1 MENGNP
7 QKKKL
12 QTSSVI
18 SVFVFL
24 ADIYFIVN
32 MKSNYA
38 ILGVAALATLFCILS
53 TINAWTKWK
62 EADSQRAEEHYVD
75 IMKAEKSTHLVSQ
88 KSFQNLDEKL
98 NFIGQKIMPI
108 EKASSANQQKI
119 ADMLENLMDGQ
130 KKVAKVTISRSKE
143 NATALM
149 NSNDQ
154 LIQRM
159 EEFQQSIL
167 DMKTEVMEK
176 QDEIYNKK
184 LQKMDDNQRELVEKI
199 QESANLFQNIQK
211 MDDSHKELAEK
222 LQESADLFQNLK
234 KVDDNQKELVEK
246 IQESTDLIKN
256 IIEVIPEKI
265 AQMPQLAQREPYAAD
280 GFASGPVSGPLPA
293 GQPEFTEEPQ
303 GMAEAEL
310 PEPELG
316 AGQETLAAQPESEAE
331 LEQEVVLDPAE
342 EQAMAEPAEEPIQ
355 EITNAT
361 GITGE
366 EELEKML
373 QSIGDLPGAQGAE
386 SIRMPLSAEPE
397 IVEMPLADANPEE
410 TADMPL
416 ADVNPEETADMPLAD
431 ANPEE
436 IADMPLA
443 DVNPEETADMPL
455 TATDPEQVSEAA
467 PIEMLGLAAEQGIQA
482 MPETLAAEHNIQAM
496 PEVLAAEQDIQP
508 MPEAIAAE
516 PDLQPMPE
524 AIAAEPDL
532 QPMLEAIAPEPD
544 LQAMPEAIAPEPDL
558 QAMPEILADSV
569 PAPVDIPQAAMDSFT
584 QPVLAPDPIPTVEP
598 ANGMMTPEDIAALL
612 ANTAEPEPEPEPEP
626 IPAPF
631 MGNSDGMMSPEEI
644 AALIGNTTVEEL
656 PKMANPIEDSIKP
669 PLPDM
674 SDPGKMMSPEDIASL
689 IANM

>member
-410 TADMPL
+410 
-416 ADVNPEETADMPLAD
+416 
-431 ANPEE
+431 

-558 QAMPEILADSV
+558 QSMPEILADSA

>member
-24 ADIYFIVN
+24 TDIYFIVN

-361 GITGE
+361 GIIGE
-366 EELEKML
+366 EELEKVL
-373 QSIGDLPGAQGAE
+373 QFVEDFPDAQGAE
-386 SIRMPLSAEPE
+386 SIGMPLSAEPE
-397 IVEMPLADANPEE
+397 IVEMPLADVNQEQ

-443 DVNPEETADMPL
+443 DANPEETEDMPL
-455 TATDPEQVSEAA
+455 ASADPEQVSEAA
-467 PIEMLGLAAEQGIQA
+467 PIEMLGLATEQGIQA

-508 MPEAIAAE
+508 MPEAIAPEPDLQPVLEAIAPE

-524 AIAAEPDL
+524 AIA
-532 QPMLEAIAPEPD
+532 PEPD
-544 LQAMPEAIAPEPDL
+544 LQS
-558 QAMPEILADSV
+558 MPEILADSA

-584 QPVLAPDPIPTVEP
+584 QPVLAPDPIPTVGP